1 MLETRV
7 NSPPDAPIRERR
19 FWFREIWPEL
29 NCLGRDNW
37 LAFPCGGSRGN
48 AKAAGE
54 RYAPG
59 AGLLIFSQSSIQAA
73 LENVAPPRCGLMPP
87 MGKERANAIS
97 ERESNNETDPDRN
110 FEARCHNARNPGR
123 AVWFQPSWRL

>member
-59 AGLLIFSQSSIQAA
+59 GGLLIFSQSSIQAA
-73 LENVAPPRCGLMPP
+73 LENVAP
-87 MGKERANAIS
+87 NAIS
-97 ERESNNETDPDRN
+97 ERESNNETDPDSN
-110 FEARCHNARNPGR
+110 FEARCHNARNPGH